1 MKIEEEFI
9 SGFCRTC
16 NMGQTVCCEYTIQDN
31 EKTLSF
37 MDCAHERCV
46 NTGACEIYRQIMLL
60 TPMPCPSFAETGI
73 PSTNSGIFATG
84 FSTWSIRCFFF

>member
-1 MKIEEEFI
+1 MENLKIEEEFI

-46 NTGACEIYRQIMLL
+46 NTGACEIYRQAKGTGMQIGYMKIFKIKSWSD
-60 TPMPCPSFAETGI
+60 TENWHCPFNC
-73 PSTNSGIFATG
+73 ST
-84 FSTWSIRCFFF
+84 

>member
-1 MKIEEEFI
+1 MKNLKREEEFI

-46 NTGACEIYRQIMLL
+46 NTGACEIYRQAKELE
-60 TPMPCPSFAETGI
+60 CK
-73 PSTNSGIFATG
+73 
-84 FSTWSIRCFFF
+84 